1 MIIQK
6 LPGEI
11 VENDYIGTDLDTFI
25 FRVNV
30 PANWT
35 GYLSFSA
42 RYAGYN
48 NSYVESI
55 NESALLVGSRT
66 AEPTNKFT
74 FSYTQDSRNI
84 YLTEGEH
91 YIKVYKL
98 TGFNGISFGTLD
110 LPMFTVFGNPKYI
123 YRTCSS
129 WVGIG
134 NILVNNLPFD
144 AVNYK
149 LNDIGSN
156 PGIVGSR
163 ILMHYGKCSDLAKL
177 INSVIISPDY
187 NGSLYF
193 TQGSDITGN
202 IVCMQNKNCNKF
214 YIANTKI
221 YGDIANIGGC
231 TNLIGNTT
239 GDPAIYA
246 QNCGVSGTV
255 ESLAQA
261 LFESGKTSGS
271 IMCQFSGSNVTYE
284 GNLVGNVLITF
295 TEDGYTITLP

>member
-6 LPGEI
+6 LPNEV

-25 FRVNV
+25 FKVNV

-35 GYLSFSA
+35 GYIAFSA
-42 RYAGYN
+42 RYAGYDTA
-48 NSYVESI
+48 YVESI
-55 NESALLVGSRT
+55 NESALLVGSRS
-66 AEPTNKFT
+66 AEATNKLTFT
-74 FSYTQDSRNI
+74 SSTGTKNI
-84 YLTEGEH
+84 YFTEGEH
-91 YIKVYKL
+91 YIKIYKL
-98 TGFNGISFGTLD
+98 TGFNGISLGTMD

-134 NILVNNLPFD
+134 NVLVNNLPFD

-149 LNDIGSN
+149 LNDIGYN
-156 PGIVGSR
+156 PGIVGTR

-177 INSVIISPDY
+177 INGVIISSDW

-193 TQGSDITGN
+193 TQGSDIGGN
-202 IVCMQNKNCNKF
+202 IICMENKNCNKF
-214 YIANTKI
+214 YCANTKI
-221 YGDIANIGGC
+221 YGDIANLGGC

-246 QNCGVSGTV
+246 QNCGVYGTV
-255 ESLAQA
+255 ESLAEG
-261 LFESGKTSGS
+261 LFESGKTSGT
-271 IMCQFSGSNVTYE
+271 IMGQFGGSNVTYE
-284 GNLVGNVLITF
+284 GELVGNVLIEF
-295 TEDGYTITLP
+295 TAEGYTVTLP